1 MVYEAKLIRL
11 DKSGEKVEEYIINKK
26 EFTFGKFP
34 FCDVSIDDPRVERV
48 HCKLV
53 IDAWD
58 RVNIINC
65 SNEHPIKI
73 NNVSIEVKRPLLH
86 KHVLDVLENKFI
98 FECKRSD
105 SENNFT
111 TPQKSANA
119 DRAPNSCPDLRFSH
133 HYPRRFTVHSFFYST
148 YTGDDI
154 EKKDTN
160 NENISQINSLTE
172 VNEIEKDKK
181 CNVDDIIDST
191 CNLSGLNLH
200 NDIAKIM
207 VIDSTPDKKC
217 EILKQNICLN
227 YSDMK
232 ITSFSPRIA
241 GVQIEKSFVDF
252 ISCTPKSTY
261 STPKGVMPKMYK
273 ANQSL
278 KYVTPNTSKK
288 RYLQEA
294 PNSPMYLVD
303 FTTPIK
309 FAPKSPIPNLL
320 IKSCN
325 KKETSKLEM
334 PSCSKPSSTP
344 IYRKSVS
351 LDTPISVESSASSI
365 IEIDDDSDAII
376 NSASKTPTK
385 RFTAKLTTPK
395 RSSPSLMKR
404 ILLKSTQKSKAG
416 SILSR
421 TPTTPKLHKS
431 ITPRRLAQNSRQYE
445 VMRDNSLSLMSEEQ
459 LQKTTPHISQK
470 LSGTKESDFD
480 LKNKNNL
487 TIDCNYGSSK
497 TDSIDSNIVSENFG
511 EAVETSVKNLNET
524 FDLSAKDNIMTEKK
538 IENDV
543 ENDICLTKENKHSN
557 SKMEFLFDE
566 ECFNETQKLQTS
578 KDNIVSKDNIDCKEV
593 NTSENNR
600 NDPLNK
606 RRIERRVSMPTELA
620 SKCTIQFRRSS
631 LKSESLNKTPIRIR
645 SFKALDTELKDQ
657 YVEESMGAIVEDSY
671 TEETIIKDSASSVT
685 VKNASIGMKS
695 EISNIE
701 ELKSMFD
708 NRQNERI
715 YEILDDSEYNY
726 GKEVLKCEDDG
737 SETEFEGVQ
746 ELLAT
751 PRISSTPIP
760 KNNKTDE
767 TSQVLL
773 NSPTVDVFKTP
784 RGKNLMMTVTPSSEM
799 IKQSFASKEFLNC
812 TEYNL
817 NDSNDKLEKLFES
830 PVALKFNNQDL
841 TERSQ
846 NMSTNQQVSEYST
859 PVSNSKLDKIEESPF
874 SSTDIITDL
883 PEIEV
888 QNWIKKIEVSNLD
901 EELID
906 DVSRLHKRN
915 ISLKSS
921 IEHSLSI
928 DPLHLSVNKSG
939 NTIKTTEISDP
950 LSLSV
955 AGEQNL
961 DLLTL
966 DERSMTP
973 IESEMSGIHLLDESE
988 DSFSLKV
995 SDTESELPI
1004 SQNSKMNKIEELKSN
1019 ETFEALVLSDTDS
1032 DLADIDNED
1041 EYLNLKKSNFTTSAV
1056 KKVLTKKTDTEK
1068 HLESPKT
1075 SGFAVDI
1082 KSSEQ
1087 SKISY
1092 EYNDMSLMANEDL
1105 ENKTKKINASI
1116 DIKTIK
1122 VPLNMEDDIKS
1133 SLQLEVNSD
1142 NTSFTS
1148 LLDAEMIIESN
1159 IQSEDYTLDASKSKD
1174 AMSSQYLDN
1183 RSQVDSTVQSS
1194 NGSED
1199 AITLSLS
1206 EVKDRFNNS
1215 QVSPKVVLEKTV
1227 ESNIAAE
1234 NVKLDVSICSD
1245 KFIPQSE
1252 ENMSLESV
1260 LEKTVDSNIANKELF
1275 KEFDLTESYDKSTL
1289 KYQDNRHQKSSKFV
1303 IESNIETDNEI
1314 ILNECDINNKSI
1326 LKSQDNTIEKPTE
1339 FVAENIVKSNMRI
1352 ENACVT
1358 DISKSDKSTLQ
1369 SQGNNDTTSSKF
1381 VMEKSIE
1388 SVIESEEANI
1398 SELSDSDDKSI
1409 SQSEV
1414 NDKISSKLV
1423 LENIVESDIETRDII
1438 GVDVSF
1444 LQSQD
1449 IDNESSSKC
1458 FLQKT
1463 AESNIKINDVTSTD
1477 PESLRRENEMAS
1489 KYVLE
1494 KTMDFNIERKDANA
1508 SNVSKSNEKNDIQ
1521 SKDNSYETCSKITL
1535 DIKTESIIKEND
1547 GTSDIS
1553 ELDKCTSKSQSSS
1566 DQMLKFV
1573 LEKTVKSNVETGDV
1587 TLEAFGSN
1595 NKNTLQSKDNND
1607 GISSKH
1613 LFEKAVQS
1621 NITSKET
1628 INLDVSES
1636 DKFILESQSKT
1647 LLEKKVKSNI
1657 EAGSSIVSDA
1667 LKPNNE
1673 NDIQS
1678 QGNNDVEPSKCI
1690 MEKSTESHTESE
1702 DTIILEITE
1711 STDKSTL
1718 KSPKNGDEAS
1728 SKFVTEKSIES
1739 NAESEDIVILEVS
1752 GSMNKSTSQ
1761 SQGND
1766 ELLSSKLT
1774 VNKTVES
1781 NVETKDIIEFDESLG
1796 QSQDNGNEISGK
1808 IEETVELKIERRDA
1822 IALEVSESDKSMR
1835 QSQSIILFEETI
1847 ELNIERRDGI
1857 ALDVSGSNNKND
1869 IQSEDNSNKISST
1882 IALDNTNESNIE
1894 INTFE
1899 TKVETRDNIG
1909 LDVPVVQSEDNN
1921 DGMRSKF
1928 LLGRTVLH
1936 NTESEDTITLEV
1948 FDSNNKNTLQSK
1960 DNNDGISSKHLFEKA
1975 VQSNI
1980 TSEEYINLDVSE
1992 SDKFILESQSKTLL
2006 EKKVKSNIEAGS
2018 SIVSDA
2024 LKPNNENDIQSQGN
2038 NDVEPSKCIM
2048 EKSTESNTESEDTI
2062 ILEITESTDK
2072 STLKSPKNGDEASSK
2087 FVTEKSIE
2095 SNDESED
2102 IVILEVS
2109 GSMNKSTSQSQGNDE
2124 LLSSKLAV
2132 NKTVESNVE
2141 TKDIIEFDESLGQS
2155 QDNGNEISGKIE
2167 ETVELKIERRDAIAL
2182 EVSESDKSMR
2192 QSQSIILFEET
2203 IELNIERRDGIA
2215 LDVSGS
2221 NNENDIQ
2228 SEDNSNKIS
2237 STIALDNTNES
2248 NSEINTFET
2257 KVETRDNIGLDVP
2270 VVQSED
2276 NNDGMCSKFL
2286 LGRTVLHNTES
2297 EDTITLEVFDSNNKN
2312 TLQSKDNNDGISSKH
2327 LFEKAVQPN
2336 ITSKETINLD
2346 VSETDKFILASQS
2359 KSLLEKKVE
2368 SNIEAGS
2375 AIVSD
2380 ALEPNNENDIQSQGN
2395 NDVGPSKCIMEK
2407 SIESNTENADTII
2420 LEVSNSTDKS
2430 TLQSQDNNERMFCSF
2445 EMDKSIESDTK
2456 NGDAIKLEVSDI
2468 TVNNDKMSSIYAKGK
2483 SIELNTESRDAIIL
2497 KVSDCNDK
2505 SSLQAQDN
2513 IDGMSSNFVME
2524 KSIESNTK
2532 SGDAIILEE
2541 CDSTSKSTLQSQGND
2556 ELLSSKLTVNNKV
2569 ESNLETKNTIG
2580 VGESM
2585 EKSQDNTNE
2594 ISSKLVSSKLEET
2607 DELNIERKDAIALE
2621 VFESDKSMLQSQ
2633 STILFE
2639 ETVELNIER
2648 GDAIASNASG
2658 SNYENDIQS
2667 EDNSNKISSTIVLD
2681 NTNESNIEITT
2692 LELNVETRDN
2702 IELNVAL
2709 IQSQSNGNKI
2719 LSKCEMEKTLK
2730 SNIKENSSASEVCE
2744 FEKSTPQTQSNSNQI
2759 MFKKNVEY
2767 NIEGG
2772 DSNTLNTFDSNDKGA
2787 TTFDVSELK
2796 NISTV
2801 DHQNHSHEISPKL
2814 VPETAVESNI
2824 QDATESLIS
2833 ESINKFTLTQ
2843 ENNMN
2848 EKCSIF
2854 GLEETVQPN
2863 TRGEK
2868 CSSLSK
2874 DDSDQKYGELV
2885 LKVTVESNNE
2895 REEESNATS
2904 TLQSQDNIA
2913 QKSSDFILENT
2924 VSFNIEANIDKSTD
2938 SFDALTIIS
2947 KTDNIDKKKE
2957 IDANKVH
2964 KVCDEFLTVATET
2977 QRKKSVNENIN
2988 DSKDIIKAAPRRG
3001 RRKVVVQ
3008 DEPEPKEIL
3017 QKKITKI
3024 IKPISKLNEFVHNN
3038 KETVN
3043 NQEDIPEE
3051 NKNKT
3056 VVKSRRG
3063 RKRAI
3068 NYAEPC
3074 ISPSKDIEVSPTSK
3088 NIEKLSVNKL
3098 KEDELETSLKNI
3110 EVMDDAT
3117 ASKTAKEKSTISAKK
3132 GRIDKNDVEEEIK
3145 EPDQISTSRR
3155 GTKRKPMIVT
3165 NMDDIP
3171 SSSQLFEEIAVTK
3184 MLINVE
3190 NDHDTVNAEISKHSN
3205 KRGKRQEI
3213 HKKKQDEIVIFTE
3226 QDISQMPTT
3235 SKRGRTKK
3243 KDMEEKIIAGDEKMK
3258 TVESLTVNKRHSHDK
3273 QEAEISK
3280 RPKLS
3285 TGGDIELEDKINITK
3300 DTTSTTKRGRRKVI
3314 SLVDQ
3319 TNEKIMNVVLYQCL
3333 RIFD

>member
-181 CNVDDIIDST
+181 CNVDDITDST

-459 LQKTTPHISQK
+459 LQKTTPHILQK

-487 TIDCNYGSSK
+487 TIDCNNGSSK

-511 EAVETSVKNLNET
+511 ETVETSVKNLNET

-620 SKCTIQFRRSS
+620 SKCTIQFRRTS

-715 YEILDDSEYNY
+715 YEVLDDSEYNY
-726 GKEVLKCEDDG
+726 GKEVLKCEDDV

-841 TERSQ
+841 TEKSQ

-906 DVSRLHKRN
+906 DASRLHKRN
-915 ISLKSS
+915 VSLKSS

-939 NTIKTTEISDP
+939 NTMKTTEISDP

-955 AGEQNL
+955 AEEQNL

-1122 VPLNMEDDIKS
+1122 VPLNMEDDMKS
-1133 SLQLEVNSD
+1133 SLQLGVNSD

-1148 LLDAEMIIESN
+1148 LLDAEIIVESN

-1252 ENMSLESV
+1252 ENMSLKSV

-1314 ILNECDINNKSI
+1314 ILNECDNNKSI

-1352 ENACVT
+1352 ENAGVT

-1369 SQGNNDTTSSKF
+1369 SQGNNDTTSTKF

-1388 SVIESEEANI
+1388 SVIESKEANI
-1398 SELSDSDDKSI
+1398 SELSDSDDKFI

-1477 PESLRRENEMAS
+1477 PESLRRGNEMAS

-1508 SNVSKSNEKNDIQ
+1508 SNVSKSNEENDIQ

-1547 GTSDIS
+1547 GTSD
-1553 ELDKCTSKSQSSS
+1553 
-1566 DQMLKFV
+1566 
-1573 LEKTVKSNVETGDV
+1573 
-1587 TLEAFGSN
+1587 
-1595 NKNTLQSKDNND
+1595 
-1607 GISSKH
+1607 
-1613 LFEKAVQS
+1613 
-1621 NITSKET
+1621 
-1628 INLDVSES
+1628 
-1636 DKFILESQSKT
+1636 
-1647 LLEKKVKSNI
+1647 
-1657 EAGSSIVSDA
+1657 
-1667 LKPNNE
+1667 
-1673 NDIQS
+1673 
-1678 QGNNDVEPSKCI
+1678 
-1690 MEKSTESHTESE
+1690 
-1702 DTIILEITE
+1702 
-1711 STDKSTL
+1711 
-1718 KSPKNGDEAS
+1718 
-1728 SKFVTEKSIES
+1728 
-1739 NAESEDIVILEVS
+1739 
-1752 GSMNKSTSQ
+1752 
-1761 SQGND
+1761 
-1766 ELLSSKLT
+1766 
-1774 VNKTVES
+1774 
-1781 NVETKDIIEFDESLG
+1781 
-1796 QSQDNGNEISGK
+1796 
-1808 IEETVELKIERRDA
+1808 
-1822 IALEVSESDKSMR
+1822 
-1835 QSQSIILFEETI
+1835 
-1847 ELNIERRDGI
+1847 
-1857 ALDVSGSNNKND
+1857 
-1869 IQSEDNSNKISST
+1869 
-1882 IALDNTNESNIE
+1882 
-1894 INTFE
+1894 
-1899 TKVETRDNIG
+1899 
-1909 LDVPVVQSEDNN
+1909 
-1921 DGMRSKF
+1921 
-1928 LLGRTVLH
+1928 
-1936 NTESEDTITLEV
+1936 
-1948 FDSNNKNTLQSK
+1948 
-1960 DNNDGISSKHLFEKA
+1960 
-1975 VQSNI
+1975 
-1980 TSEEYINLDVSE
+1980 
-1992 SDKFILESQSKTLL
+1992 
-2006 EKKVKSNIEAGS
+2006 
-2018 SIVSDA
+2018 
-2024 LKPNNENDIQSQGN
+2024 
-2038 NDVEPSKCIM
+2038 
-2048 EKSTESNTESEDTI
+2048 
-2062 ILEITESTDK
+2062 
-2072 STLKSPKNGDEASSK
+2072 
-2087 FVTEKSIE
+2087 
-2095 SNDESED
+2095 
-2102 IVILEVS
+2102 
-2109 GSMNKSTSQSQGNDE
+2109 
-2124 LLSSKLAV
+2124 
-2132 NKTVESNVE
+2132 
-2141 TKDIIEFDESLGQS
+2141 
-2155 QDNGNEISGKIE
+2155 
-2167 ETVELKIERRDAIAL
+2167 
-2182 EVSESDKSMR
+2182 
-2192 QSQSIILFEET
+2192 
-2203 IELNIERRDGIA
+2203 
-2215 LDVSGS
+2215 
-2221 NNENDIQ
+2221 
-2228 SEDNSNKIS
+2228 
-2237 STIALDNTNES
+2237 
-2248 NSEINTFET
+2248 
-2257 KVETRDNIGLDVP
+2257 
-2270 VVQSED
+2270 
-2276 NNDGMCSKFL
+2276 
-2286 LGRTVLHNTES
+2286 
-2297 EDTITLEVFDSNNKN
+2297 
-2312 TLQSKDNNDGISSKH
+2312 
-2327 LFEKAVQPN
+2327 
-2336 ITSKETINLD
+2336 
-2346 VSETDKFILASQS
+2346 
-2359 KSLLEKKVE
+2359 
-2368 SNIEAGS
+2368 
-2375 AIVSD
+2375 
-2380 ALEPNNENDIQSQGN
+2380 
-2395 NDVGPSKCIMEK
+2395 
-2407 SIESNTENADTII
+2407 
-2420 LEVSNSTDKS
+2420 
-2430 TLQSQDNNERMFCSF
+2430 
-2445 EMDKSIESDTK
+2445 
-2456 NGDAIKLEVSDI
+2456 
-2468 TVNNDKMSSIYAKGK
+2468 
-2483 SIELNTESRDAIIL
+2483 
-2497 KVSDCNDK
+2497 
-2505 SSLQAQDN
+2505 
-2513 IDGMSSNFVME
+2513 
-2524 KSIESNTK
+2524 
-2532 SGDAIILEE
+2532 
-2541 CDSTSKSTLQSQGND
+2541 
-2556 ELLSSKLTVNNKV
+2556 
-2569 ESNLETKNTIG
+2569 
-2580 VGESM
+2580 
-2585 EKSQDNTNE
+2585 
-2594 ISSKLVSSKLEET
+2594 
-2607 DELNIERKDAIALE
+2607 
-2621 VFESDKSMLQSQ
+2621 
-2633 STILFE
+2633 
-2639 ETVELNIER
+2639 
-2648 GDAIASNASG
+2648 
-2658 SNYENDIQS
+2658 
-2667 EDNSNKISSTIVLD
+2667 
-2681 NTNESNIEITT
+2681 
-2692 LELNVETRDN
+2692 
-2702 IELNVAL
+2702 
-2709 IQSQSNGNKI
+2709 
-2719 LSKCEMEKTLK
+2719 
-2730 SNIKENSSASEVCE
+2730 
-2744 FEKSTPQTQSNSNQI
+2744 
-2759 MFKKNVEY
+2759 
-2767 NIEGG
+2767 
-2772 DSNTLNTFDSNDKGA
+2772 
-2787 TTFDVSELK
+2787 
-2796 NISTV
+2796 
-2801 DHQNHSHEISPKL
+2801 
-2814 VPETAVESNI
+2814 
-2824 QDATESLIS
+2824 
-2833 ESINKFTLTQ
+2833 
-2843 ENNMN
+2843 
-2848 EKCSIF
+2848 
-2854 GLEETVQPN
+2854 
-2863 TRGEK
+2863 
-2868 CSSLSK
+2868 
-2874 DDSDQKYGELV
+2874 
-2885 LKVTVESNNE
+2885 
-2895 REEESNATS
+2895 
-2904 TLQSQDNIA
+2904 
-2913 QKSSDFILENT
+2913 
-2924 VSFNIEANIDKSTD
+2924 
-2938 SFDALTIIS
+2938 
-2947 KTDNIDKKKE
+2947 
-2957 IDANKVH
+2957 
-2964 KVCDEFLTVATET
+2964 
-2977 QRKKSVNENIN
+2977 
-2988 DSKDIIKAAPRRG
+2988 
-3001 RRKVVVQ
+3001 
-3008 DEPEPKEIL
+3008 
-3017 QKKITKI
+3017 
-3024 IKPISKLNEFVHNN
+3024 
-3038 KETVN
+3038 
-3043 NQEDIPEE
+3043 
-3051 NKNKT
+3051 
-3056 VVKSRRG
+3056 
-3063 RKRAI
+3063 
-3068 NYAEPC
+3068 
-3074 ISPSKDIEVSPTSK
+3074 
-3088 NIEKLSVNKL
+3088 
-3098 KEDELETSLKNI
+3098 
-3110 EVMDDAT
+3110 
-3117 ASKTAKEKSTISAKK
+3117 
-3132 GRIDKNDVEEEIK
+3132 
-3145 EPDQISTSRR
+3145 
-3155 GTKRKPMIVT
+3155 
-3165 NMDDIP
+3165 
-3171 SSSQLFEEIAVTK
+3171 
-3184 MLINVE
+3184 
-3190 NDHDTVNAEISKHSN
+3190 
-3205 KRGKRQEI
+3205 
-3213 HKKKQDEIVIFTE
+3213 
-3226 QDISQMPTT
+3226 
-3235 SKRGRTKK
+3235 
-3243 KDMEEKIIAGDEKMK
+3243 
-3258 TVESLTVNKRHSHDK
+3258 
-3273 QEAEISK
+3273 
-3280 RPKLS
+3280 
-3285 TGGDIELEDKINITK
+3285 
-3300 DTTSTTKRGRRKVI
+3300 
-3314 SLVDQ
+3314 
-3319 TNEKIMNVVLYQCL
+3319 
-3333 RIFD
+3333 